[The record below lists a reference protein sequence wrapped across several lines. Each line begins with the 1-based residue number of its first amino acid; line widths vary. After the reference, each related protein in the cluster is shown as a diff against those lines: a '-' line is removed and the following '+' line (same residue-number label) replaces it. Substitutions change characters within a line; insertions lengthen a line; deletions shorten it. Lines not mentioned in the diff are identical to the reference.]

1 MEKDMTKIIRYAQGE
16 SSLGI
21 FVSALSDRGLV
32 MMEFGDLEGTLLDGL
47 RARFPEADLV
57 HDPAF
62 MQAPLARLTELI
74 EHPETKLDLP
84 LDMRGTEFELRV
96 WNALREIPAGQTV
109 NYGEIAA
116 KIGSPRDAREVAEA
130 CAANTLA
137 VIIPC
142 HRVVKKD
149 GSISGY
155 RWGFKRKRALI
166 EREHRALFQPA

>member
-1 MEKDMTKIIRYAQGE
+1 MTKIIRYAQGD
-16 SSLGI
+16 SSLGT

-32 MMEFGDLEGTLLDGL
+32 MMEFGDLEGALLDGL
-47 RARFPEADLV
+47 RVRFPEADLV

-62 MQAPLARLTELI
+62 MQATLARLTGLI
-74 EHPETKLDLP
+74 EHPEAELDLP

-137 VIIPC
+137 VIVPC

-166 EREHRALFQPA
+166 EREHTALFQLA